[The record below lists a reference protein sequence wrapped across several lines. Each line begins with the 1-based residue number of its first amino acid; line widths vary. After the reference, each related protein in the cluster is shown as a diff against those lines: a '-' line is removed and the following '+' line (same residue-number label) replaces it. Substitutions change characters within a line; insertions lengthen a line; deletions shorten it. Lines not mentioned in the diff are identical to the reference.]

1 MHCSWASLSAQVE
14 GSAHSGGRIAYVPQ
28 TAWCQNLSL
37 RDNITFGQAWNGEK
51 YKQVGGS
58 SGSASID

>member
-1 MHCSWASLSAQVE
+1 MFCSCAAPCAQVE

-37 RDNITFGQAWNGEK
+37 RDNITFGQAWNEEK
-51 YKQVGGS
+51 YKQVG
-58 SGSASID
+58 